1 MVMLIAMLVK
11 LRGLDKNGYAGLL
24 SKLMQFILVKLI
36 KYKAFLKK
44 TQMYLYSKVQIWIFV
59 WEYMI
64 LTSNY
69 SSERENWIPTCH
81 SFLVCFSYT
90 EWSKKVNVV
99 I

>member
-59 WEYMI
+59 
-64 LTSNY
+64 
-69 SSERENWIPTCH
+69 
-81 SFLVCFSYT
+81 
-90 EWSKKVNVV
+90 
-99 I
+99 